1 MGQKMTDVTMHI
13 DENLTHE
20 QREALRNHLLHQTGV
35 IAASY
40 HDNKPHLFV
49 IEYDPDAV
57 ETAAFLDVA
66 KSSGLHAE
74 LIGL

>member
-13 DENLTHE
+13 DEETTHD
-20 QREALRNHLLHQTGV
+20 QREALRNHLLQHNGV
-35 IAASY
+35 MAATY
-40 HDNKPHLFV
+40 HDDKPHLFV

-57 ETAAFLDVA
+57 NTSAFLDVA
-66 KSSGLHAE
+66 KSSGINAE